1 MHEELLSDHE
11 DEEFDEPTDDE
22 EEQEVKSIEKPIE
35 KIIFM
40 AEFTGG
46 YIVRQYFE
54 FCDKL
59 IIPGIPFY
67 FKEKEITIRTGTSG
81 GTKNSRRLISNVDI
95 DTDDIIAYY
104 LNMDLVNIPGDDDSE
119 SCYVEQFNI
128 DWVKT
133 FLRNIGKS
141 GRVKFHKTTA
151 SDTVHVTIHSEA
163 VVKTGVKSSKPTMI
177 EYDVSAFD
185 GWSDT
190 PNIKISMSQFC
201 DSMKGM
207 FRGKSGHTCFRVFP
221 KGLYLESCAGNGS
234 ISKRGHYGD
243 IIEDPDEDDYCE
255 INVNT
260 SVMKALQKING
271 MCYNSIVKVSSEA
284 NGYILLSHRVGDF
297 GRHNI
302 YLIDS

>member
-1 MHEELLSDHE
+1 MDEEEILSDHE
-11 DEEFDEPTDDE
+11 DDDYE
-22 EEQEVKSIEKPIE
+22 EEEEDIEVKSIEKPVE
-35 KIIFM
+35 KVIFL

-46 YIVRQYFE
+46 YIVRQFFE

-81 GTKNSRRLISNVDI
+81 TKNSRRLISNVDI
-95 DTDDIIAYY
+95 DTDDIIDYY
-104 LNMDLVNIPGDDDSE
+104 LNMDQINLPGDDETE

-141 GRVKFHKTTA
+141 GRVKFHKTTG

-163 VVKTGVKSSKPTMI
+163 TVKTGVKSAKPQAI
-177 EYDVSAFD
+177 EYDVSTFED
-185 GWSDT
+185 WSDT
-190 PNIKISMSQFC
+190 PNIKIGMTQFC

-221 KGLYLESCAGNGS
+221 KGLYLESCSGNGS
-234 ISKRGHYGD
+234 MSKNGYFGEV
-243 IIEDPDEDDYCE
+243 IEEPEEDDYFE
-255 INVNT
+255 TNVNT
-260 SVMKALQKING
+260 GVMKALQKING
-271 MCYNSIVKVSSEA
+271 MCYNSIVKISSQE
-284 NGYILLSHRVGDF
+284 NGHLLISHRVGDF
-297 GRHNI
+297 GRHQI
-302 YLIDS
+302 YLFDS